1 MIICTRP
8 AHRMIIAQ
16 GWPIRMIIC
25 KRPAHP
31 DNHLRKAGQSRWSF
45 AKGRPIGMINCK
57 TQAHPDDHWGEGT
70 EGGEGGKGE
79 EGGEERRKRRK
90 VGKLPRTGRDRI
102 EGSIR
107 GHRRP
112 WKVGRNWGLRDVSGL
127 TSSCLLFLLNR
138 NLYKVGSQLV
148 FRHLLKNTS
157 LS

>member
-16 GWPIRMIIC
+16 GRPIQIIICERPANLDDHLQKAGLSVWSIAKHRPIQMIIGVT
-25 KRPAHP
+25 R
-31 DNHLRKAGQSRWSF
+31 
-45 AKGRPIGMINCK
+45 
-57 TQAHPDDHWGEGT
+57 GEGT
-70 EGGEGGKGE
+70 EGGE